1 MKKITV
7 CSTLFLL
14 LAMPV
19 MAQVDSPGHA
29 RKLLYYFNGGIG
41 LYIPTSTH
49 GALSETGFASSFQF
63 QVDYKK
69 HFFSRLYLDQYN
81 IAFLTDY
88 TARDGSSLSIKG
100 KIPSTL
106 IGLDI
111 GYSFRIKK
119 FSPYA
124 YAGTGIAITDIP
136 FLEES
141 SSSGNISLTS
151 RSRSAL
157 SFRTGVGIDYKIN
170 RFFILYFESQF
181 LSFPINTQVY
191 DGNLNGVS
199 LQVGFKTPLQ

>member
-1 MKKITV
+1 MTKTII
-7 CSTLFLL
+7 CSALLL
-14 LAMPV
+14 LAMSAK
-19 MAQVDSPGHA
+19 AQVDSTEQK

-69 HFFSRLYLDQYN
+69 HFFTRLYLDQYN
-81 IAFLTDY
+81 ISFLTDY
-88 TARDGSSLSIKG
+88 TAQDGSSLDIKG
-100 KIPSTL
+100 KIPSTM

-111 GYSFRIKK
+111 GYSLRIKK

-124 YAGTGIAITDIP
+124 YAGAGIAITDIP
-136 FLEES
+136 YLEET
-141 SSSGNISLTS
+141 SSSGNITLTS
-151 RSRSAL
+151 RSRSSL

-181 LSFPINTQVY
+181 LSFPISTQVY

>member
-1 MKKITV
+1 MIKITT
-7 CSTLFLL
+7 CSLL
-14 LAMPV
+14 LLLTISV
-19 MAQVDSPGHA
+19 KAQVDSVTQA

-49 GALSETGFASSFQF
+49 GALGETGFAGSFQF
-63 QVDYKK
+63 QIDYKK

-81 IAFLTDY
+81 ISFLTDY
-88 TARDGSSLSIKG
+88 TAQDGSTVSIKG

-106 IGLDI
+106 IGLDL
-111 GYSFRIKK
+111 GYSLHIKK

-124 YAGTGIAITDIP
+124 YAGASIAITDIP
-136 FLEES
+136 FLEET
-141 SSSGNISLTS
+141 SSSGNITLTS

-157 SFRTGVGIDYKIN
+157 SFRTGVGIDYKIS
-170 RFFILYFESQF
+170 RFFIVYFESQF
-181 LSFPINTQVY
+181 VSFPITTQVY

>member
-1 MKKITV
+1 MLKLTT
-7 CSTLFLL
+7 CSLLLL
-14 LAMPV
+14 LALPV
-19 MAQVDSPGHA
+19 KAQVDSLNV

-49 GALSETGFASSFQF
+49 GALSETGFSSSFQF

-81 IAFLTDY
+81 ISFLTDY
-88 TARDGSSLSIKG
+88 TAKDGSNLAIKG

-106 IGLDI
+106 IGLDV
-111 GYSFRIKK
+111 GYSLHIKK

-124 YAGTGIAITDIP
+124 YAGASIAMTDIP
-136 FLEES
+136 FLEET
-141 SSSGNISLTS
+141 SSSGNITLTS
-151 RSRSAL
+151 RSRSSF
-157 SFRTGVGIDYKIN
+157 SFRTGVGIDYKIS
-170 RFFILYFESQF
+170 RFFILYAESQF
-181 LSFPINTQVY
+181 LSFPISTQVY